1 MERHRLAERAVN
13 APNNS
18 QGINE
23 SGRADLLD
31 FFPVWLDIGEALAL
45 LDAMPGGGVTVRLSQ
60 KNNAL
65 AYVQTSLSTNDAGSF
80 LVSEVAGLDSAETRK
95 ITADGVTLPGSFVD
109 AVRADPSK
117 GVILIEGRAE
127 TGEPLVLEIRR
138 GGKKGSE
145 TWSSLRPSPTGTC
158 ASLLSLV
165 LEAGQDICISPII
178 FTPND
183 WHRVSGGRINRHA
196 GIPHGLGSRRKT
208 GRDTAGDGVYGSR
221 KQRVR

>member
-1 MERHRLAERAVN
+1 MS

-18 QGINE
+18 QSINE
-23 SGRADLLD
+23 PCNGRADLLD
-31 FFPVWLDIGEALAL
+31 FFPVWLDLGEALAL
-45 LDAMPGGGVTVRLSQ
+45 LDAMPGGGDVTVRLSQ

-65 AYVQTSLSTNDAGSF
+65 AYVQTGLTTNAAGSY
-80 LVSEVAGLDSAETRK
+80 LVSDVAGLASAETRR
-95 ITADGVTLPGSFVD
+95 ITGEGVNLPDAFVD
-109 AVRADPSK
+109 SLRADPSK
-117 GVILIEGRAE
+117 GVILIEGRS
-127 TGEPLVLEIRR
+127 GDLLPPGRR
-138 GGKKGSE
+138 DLARGQEGLGNMVV
-145 TWSSLRPSPTGTC
+145 SSAIADWNMRVF

-221 KQRVR
+221 KQRVQ